1 MQNDVKVE
9 ITCADGKVET
19 VESHA
24 VYVCAVTEVSSEGK
38 DHGIACKSFFTGHVN
53 PIFMGAPMGTSIMLV
68 TKEMCDGDPILER
81 IILEQAVAVL
91 DGRLNELKGE
101 NIHGRN

>member
-9 ITCADGKVET
+9 ITCANGNVEA

-24 VYVCAVTEVSSEGK
+24 VYGCAVTEVSDGK
-38 DHGIACKSFFTGHVN
+38 GHGVACKSFFTGHVN
-53 PIFMGAPMGTSIMLV
+53 PVLMGAPMGTSVALV

-91 DGRLNELKGE
+91 DGRLSELKGE
-101 NIHGRN
+101 DSHGGN

>member
-1 MQNDVKVE
+1 MSNDNVKVA
-9 ITCADGKVET
+9 ITFADGKVET

-24 VYVCAVTEVSSEGK
+24 VYGCAVTEVSEGRN
-38 DHGIACKSFFTGHVN
+38 HGIACKSFFTGHVN
-53 PIFMGAPMGTSIMLV
+53 PIFMGTPMGTSVMLV

>member
-1 MQNDVKVE
+1 MSKDNVKVA
-9 ITCADGKVET
+9 ITCTDGKVET

-24 VYVCAVTEVSSEGK
+24 VYGCAVTEVSEGE

-53 PIFMGAPMGTSIMLV
+53 PIFMGTPMGTSIALV
-68 TKEMCDGDPILER
+68 TKEMCSGDSILEQ

-101 NIHGRN
+101 DNHGGN

>member
-1 MQNDVKVE
+1 MSNDNVKVA

-24 VYVCAVTEVSSEGK
+24 VYGCAVTKVSEGR

-53 PIFMGAPMGTSIMLV
+53 PIFMGTPMGTSVMLV
-68 TKEMCDGDPILER
+68 TKKMCDGDPILER

-91 DGRLNELKGE
+91 DERLNELKGE
-101 NIHGRN
+101 DSHGGN

>member
-9 ITCADGKVET
+9 IACADGKVET

-24 VYVCAVTEVSSEGK
+24 VYGCAVTEVSSEGK

>member
-9 ITCADGKVET
+9 ITCANGRVEA

-24 VYVCAVTEVSSEGK
+24 VYGCAVTEIEEKG
-38 DHGIACKSFFTGHVN
+38 HGVACKSFFTGHVN
-53 PIFMGAPMGTSIMLV
+53 PIFMGTPMGTSVMLV

>member
-1 MQNDVKVE
+1 
-9 ITCADGKVET
+9 
-19 VESHA
+19 
-24 VYVCAVTEVSSEGK
+24 
-38 DHGIACKSFFTGHVN
+38 
-53 PIFMGAPMGTSIMLV
+53 MLV

-101 NIHGRN
+101 DSHGGN

>member
-9 ITCADGKVET
+9 ITCANGRVEA

-24 VYVCAVTEVSSEGK
+24 VYGCAVTEIEEEKG
-38 DHGIACKSFFTGHVN
+38 HGVACKSFFTGHVN
-53 PIFMGAPMGTSIMLV
+53 PIFMGAPMGTSVMLV

-101 NIHGRN
+101 NIHGGN